1 MKNEEHKKTALLRV
15 LQILEQYT
23 DENHVL
29 THSEITEI
37 LEKKYSIKVERK
49 AVGRYI
55 AILNE
60 VGYEISTTKKGSYLM
75 SRKFED
81 SELKLLIDGVLS
93 SRYINPTH
101 SKQLIEKL
109 SSLSTEY
116 FKPRIEN
123 VCSVSDWS
131 KSGNAA
137 LFYNID
143 VIDEAISQ
151 KRKIKFSYNKY
162 GADKKLHYVAI
173 HIVSAFQMILHNQRY
188 FLMAYEHKWNGIRY
202 FRIDRIV

>member
-1 MKNEEHKKTALLRV
+1 MKNDEHKKTALLRV
-15 LQILEQYT
+15 LQIIEQYT

-29 THSEITEI
+29 THSEIIEI
-37 LEKKYSIKVERK
+37 LEEKYNIKIERK

-60 VGYEISTTKKGSYLM
+60 VGYEILTTKKGSYLM
-75 SRKFED
+75 NRKFEN

-109 SSLSTEY
+109 SSLTTEY

-131 KSGNAA
+131 KSDNAA
-137 LFYNID
+137 LFYNI
-143 VIDEAISQ
+143 V
-151 KRKIKFSYNKY
+151 
-162 GADKKLHYVAI
+162 
-173 HIVSAFQMILHNQRY
+173 
-188 FLMAYEHKWNGIRY
+188 
-202 FRIDRIV
+202 

>member
-1 MKNEEHKKTALLRV
+1 MK
-15 LQILEQYT
+15 ILA
-23 DENHVL
+23 
-29 THSEITEI
+29 TEI
-37 LEKKYSIKVERK
+37 LEKKYNIKVERK

-116 FKPRIEN
+116 FKPRI
-123 VCSVSDWS
+123 
-131 KSGNAA
+131 
-137 LFYNID
+137 Y
-143 VIDEAISQ
+143 
-151 KRKIKFSYNKY
+151 SYWK
-162 GADKKLHYVAI
+162 
-173 HIVSAFQMILHNQRY
+173 NQRINQKMTKCY
-188 FLMAYEHKWNGIRY
+188 PNGL
-202 FRIDRIV
+202 